1 METLADFGVASYFG
15 VQTFTAGIYK
25 AWLVMDN
32 RVAAAQLATS
42 LLLLVALML
51 KLEQSAQSRL
61 RFASTSGGTHGNEAQ
76 SLRLHGVHAALAW
89 ALCSMPVLLGFGV
102 PVLLLLTALAQAGDT
117 GLPWLRFVDWTW
129 NSLRLGAMTA
139 VLAVGLAL
147 AAALDPDGQWGL
159 RLKWPNDLCWLS
171 AGSVRKLGGILIET
185 QMGTANPET
194 PARRWCVV
202 GVGLNLRTPQIS
214 TPGLA
219 PVGWSEVSGEP
230 APHGPDILQTCI
242 AALVPALR
250 AFELH
255 GFVPLAERFAQRDA
269 LLGQTVTLSDGRVG
283 TALGVDAQGALQVQT
298 AQGLQAVHS
307 AEVSVRPSA
316 TQGMAHV

>member
-1 METLADFGVASYFG
+1 MSALPPWNDQAVQALTSSVRRLCPEACVEVVAQIDSTNSELMRRG
-15 VQTFTAGIYK
+15 PVR
-25 AWLVMDN
+25 DN
-32 RVAAAQLATS
+32 PPT
-42 LLLLVALML
+42 LLVALSQTAGRGRMGRVW
-51 KLEQSAQSRL
+51 QSEAHAGLTFSWGMHL
-61 RFASTSGGTHGNEAQ
+61 APADWSGL
-76 SLRLHGVHAALAW
+76 S
-89 ALCSMPVLLGFGV
+89 
-102 PVLLLLTALAQAGDT
+102 
-117 GLPWLRFVDWTW
+117 
-129 NSLRLGAMTA
+129 
-139 VLAVGLAL
+139 LAVGLAL
-147 AAALDPDGQWGL
+147 AEALDPDGQWGL

-202 GVGLNLRTPQIS
+202 GVGLNLRTPQIN

-219 PVGWSEVSGEP
+219 PVGWSEVTGEA
-230 APHGPDILQTCI
+230 APHGSDILQACV

-255 GFVPLAERFAQRDA
+255 GFAPLAERFAQRDA
-269 LLGQTVTLSDGRVG
+269 LKGQTVTLSDGRVG
-283 TALGVDAQGALQVQT
+283 TALGVDAQGALLVQT